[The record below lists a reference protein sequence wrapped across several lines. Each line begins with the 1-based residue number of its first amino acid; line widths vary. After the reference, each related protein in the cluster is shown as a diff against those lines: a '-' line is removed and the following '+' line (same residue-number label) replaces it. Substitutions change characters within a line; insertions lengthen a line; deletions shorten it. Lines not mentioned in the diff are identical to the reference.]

1 MILQKNLLTRNRFRN
16 ILNIEIIN
24 LPSIFTKWNV
34 NLMKIKSKF
43 TVNYFN
49 KIYMKKFKLLLIGVL
64 LTSSFS
70 MFAQQT
76 VKGVVKEKSSGESL
90 PGVSVVIKGTSKGAQ
105 TDFDGKFTIDN
116 VKTGN
121 ILVFR
126 YLGFETQE
134 ITIENNFNISIS
146 LIDSAESLD
155 EIVVVGYGSIKK
167 EDLTGTTDLLT
178 SKDFNKGPIVSA
190 QSLISGKVA
199 GVNVIAGSG
208 APGDGQTINIRGTGS
223 LSLNSQPLYVID
235 GIPLDNGGVGGSRN
249 PLNFINPN
257 DIEAFVVLKDAS
269 STAIYGSR
277 AANGVI
283 LITTKKGKD
292 NDFKFNVS
300 SQTTFY
306 SLRDK
311 VDVLSGTQFRS
322 LMNTIGTPAQFAL
335 LGDANTDWQ
344 EEIYTTA
351 IGQDHNFSALGSVFG
366 VPMRASL
373 GYSEHEGIL
382 QGDNLERTTASVSLS
397 PSFFDKHLKVE
408 LNVKGMYTENQFADR
423 GAIGGAVSFDP
434 TQPVFDTNSQYG
446 GYFAWLDAGTGN
458 QNNLAPTN
466 PLALLNLIDDSAEI
480 RRFVGNAKFDYNFHG
495 FEELTA
501 TVNVGYD
508 TSNSNGRK
516 VTDASIPT
524 SDATFNGSLTSYKQ
538 NSDNKVFDAY
548 LTYQKSFNE
557 AHNLTAVLG
566 HAYQSFEYDN
576 YSYDSEAEEDG
587 NTFEFIDKSKNVL
600 LSYFARTNYD
610 YKGKYYLTATVR
622 ADASSKLNPDDR
634 WGFFPSFAA
643 AWSIHKEDFMADSF
657 FNELKLRVGYG
668 EIGNINGLG
677 DYQFL
682 TRYQGSTDTASYQF
696 GNAFYQ
702 TFRPEPINK
711 DLRWEV
717 GKTLNLGIDF
727 SFLDRRISGSVNAYI
742 KQTNDLIA
750 SSIVDPFTNFGNRI
764 NANIGNMENRGVE
777 FNINASPIKT
787 DNFEWSINYN
797 VSLNDNKITK
807 LSVDQPQGGI
817 STGVGNN
824 VQVHREGET
833 ANSFLVF
840 QQVYDASGKPL
851 EGVFVDRNSD
861 NIINDDDKY
870 INEDPFGDIL
880 MGFNTNVNYKNW
892 DLSVQTRAS
901 FGNYMYNDVTANRG
915 VRVNAVNNN
924 ILSNLHADYY
934 NSGFTV
940 INDKTALSDH
950 FVQDASFFKID
961 NIAIGYTLDTI
972 KNTTFRFYGSLQNVL
987 IVTDYQGLD
996 PEINLGIDNN
1006 FYPRP
1011 RSLVLG
1017 LNINF

>member
-1 MILQKNLLTRNRFRN
+1 
-16 ILNIEIIN
+16 
-24 LPSIFTKWNV
+24 
-34 NLMKIKSKF
+34 
-43 TVNYFN
+43 
-49 KIYMKKFKLLLIGVL
+49 MKKFKLLLIGIL
-64 LTSSFS
+64 LTTSFS

-76 VKGVVKEKSSGESL
+76 VNGVVKEKATGEPL
-90 PGVSVVIKGTSKGAQ
+90 PGVSVVVKGTTKGAE
-105 TDFDGKFTIDN
+105 TDFEGNFSLDK
-116 VKTGN
+116 VKTGDV
-121 ILVFR
+121 LVFR
-126 YLGFETQE
+126 YLGFKDQQ
-134 ITIENNFNISIS
+134 ITISSKFNITVI
-146 LIDSAESLD
+146 LEESSEQLE
-155 EIVVVGYGSIKK
+155 EIVVVGYGTVKK
-167 EDLTGTTDLLT
+167 KDLTGTTDLLT

-223 LSLNSQPLYVID
+223 LSLTSQPLYVID

-257 DIEAFVVLKDAS
+257 DIETFVVLKDAS

-292 NDFKFNVS
+292 RDFKFNIS
-300 SQTTFY
+300 SQTTVY

-311 VDVLSGTQFRS
+311 IDVMSADQFRTLINS
-322 LMNTIGTPAQFAL
+322 IGTPSQIAL
-335 LGDANTDWQ
+335 LGNSNTDWQ

-351 IGQDHNFSALGSVFG
+351 IGQDHNFSALGNLYG
-366 VPMRASL
+366 VPMRASI

-382 QGDNLERTTASVSLS
+382 KGDNLARTTASFNLS
-397 PSFFDKHLKVE
+397 PKFFNEHLKIDF
-408 LNVKGMYTENQFADR
+408 NVKGMYTENQFADR
-423 GAIGGAVSFDP
+423 GAIGGAATFDP
-434 TQPVFDTNSQYG
+434 TQSVYDANSQYG

-466 PLALLNLIDDSAEI
+466 PVALLNLIEDTAEI
-480 RRFVGNAKFDYNFHG
+480 RRLVANAKFDYKIHG
-495 FEELTA
+495 LEDLTA
-501 TVNVGYD
+501 TVNLGYD
-508 TSNSNGRK
+508 TSNSHGRK
-516 VTDASIPT
+516 YTSSKIPT
-524 SDATFNGSLTSYKQ
+524 SDATFNGSLTRFVQK
-538 NSDNKVFDAY
+538 SDNKVFDAY
-548 LTYQKSFNE
+548 LTYNKTFNE
-557 AHNLTAVLG
+557 KHNLTVVGG

-576 YSYDSEAEEDG
+576 YNFDSEAKEDG
-587 NTFEFIDKSKNVL
+587 NTYEFIDKSKNVL
-600 LSYFARTNYD
+600 LSYFGRANYD
-610 YKGKYYLTATVR
+610 YDGKYYLTATLR
-622 ADASSKLNPDDR
+622 ADASSKLNPNDR
-634 WGFFPSFAA
+634 WGIFPSFAA
-643 AWSIHKEDFMADSF
+643 AWSIHKEDFMEGSF

-682 TRYQGSTDTASYQF
+682 TRYNGSTDTANYQF
-696 GNAFYQ
+696 GSAFYQ

-717 GKTLNLGIDF
+717 GKTFNVGIDYA
-727 SFLDRRISGSVNAYI
+727 FLDRRITGSVNAYI
-742 KQTNDLIA
+742 KQTSDLIA

-764 NANIGNMENRGVE
+764 NANIGDMENRGIE

-787 DNFEWSINYN
+787 EDLDWSLNYN
-797 VSLNDNKITK
+797 ISLNDNTITK

-833 ANSFLVF
+833 ANSFYVF
-840 QQVYDASGKPL
+840 QQVYDTNGMPL
-851 EGVFVDRNSD
+851 EGVFVDRNGD
-861 NIINDDDKY
+861 NKINDDDKY

-880 MGFNTNVNYKNW
+880 MGLNSNLSYKNW
-892 DLSVQTRAS
+892 DLSIQTRAS
-901 FGNYMYNDVTANRG
+901 FGNYMYNDIAANKG
-915 VRVNAVNNN
+915 VQVNATNNN

-934 NSGFTV
+934 NSGFT
-940 INDKTALSDH
+940 IISDKTALSDH

-961 NIAIGYTLDTI
+961 NITVGYTLN
-972 KNTTFRFYGSLQNVL
+972 KVENTTFRFYGSLQNVL
-987 IVTDYQGLD
+987 IITDYDGLD

-1011 RSLVLG
+1011 RSFVLG
-1017 LNINF
+1017 VNINF

>member
-1 MILQKNLLTRNRFRN
+1 
-16 ILNIEIIN
+16 
-24 LPSIFTKWNV
+24 
-34 NLMKIKSKF
+34 
-43 TVNYFN
+43 
-49 KIYMKKFKLLLIGVL
+49 MKKFKLLLIGL
-64 LTSSFS
+64 LLSSSFM

-76 VKGVVKEKSSGESL
+76 VKGVVKEKATGEPL
-90 PGVSVVIKGTSKGAQ
+90 PGVSVMVKGTIKGTE
-105 TDFDGKFTIDN
+105 TDFDGNFSVEK
-116 VKTGN
+116 VKTGDV
-121 ILVFR
+121 LVFR
-126 YLGFETQE
+126 YLGYSDKE
-134 ITIENNFNISIS
+134 ITIGYNFN
-146 LIDSAESLD
+146 LAVELDESAEQLE
-155 EIVVVGYGSIKK
+155 EIVVVGYGSVRK

-178 SKDFNKGPIVSA
+178 SKDFNKGPIISA

-208 APGDGQTINIRGTGS
+208 APGDGQSINIRGTGS
-223 LSLNSQPLYVID
+223 LSLTSQPLYVID

-257 DIEAFVVLKDAS
+257 DIETFVVLKDAS

-292 NDFKFNVS
+292 REFKFNIS
-300 SQTTFY
+300 SQTTLY
-306 SLRDK
+306 TLRDK
-311 VDVLSGTQFRS
+311 VDVLSADQFTS
-322 LMNTIGTPAQFAL
+322 LINDIGTTTQIGL
-335 LGDANTDWQ
+335 LGNSNTDWQ

-351 IGQDHNFSALGSVFG
+351 IGQDHNFSALGNLYG
-366 VPMRASL
+366 MPMRASL
-373 GYSEHEGIL
+373 GYSEHGGIL
-382 QGDNLERTTASVSLS
+382 DGDNLQRTTGSVSLS
-397 PSFFDKHLKVE
+397 PTLFDKHLKVE
-408 LNVKGMYTENQFADR
+408 LNAKGMYTENKFADR
-423 GAIGGAVSFDP
+423 GSIGGAVSFDP
-434 TQPVFDTNSQYG
+434 TQAAYDSNSQYG

-466 PLALLNLIDDSAEI
+466 PLALLNLIDDTAEV
-480 RRFVGNAKFDYNFHG
+480 RRFVGNVKFDYKIHG
-495 FEELTA
+495 FEDFTA
-501 TVNVGYD
+501 TVNLGYD
-508 TSNSNGRK
+508 TSNSHGRK
-516 VTDASIPT
+516 VTSASIPT
-524 SDATFNGSLTSYKQ
+524 SDATFNGSLTSYVQ

-548 LTYQKSFNE
+548 LTYQKTFNE
-557 AHNLTAVLG
+557 THNLTVVGG

-587 NTFEFIDKSKNVL
+587 NTYEFIDKSKNVL
-600 LSYFARTNYD
+600 LSYFGRANYN
-610 YKGKYYLTATVR
+610 YNGKYYLTATVR

-634 WGFFPSFAA
+634 WGIFPSFAA
-643 AWSIHKEDFMADSF
+643 AWSIHKEAFMEDSF

-682 TRYQGSTDTASYQF
+682 TRYQGSTDTANYQF

-717 GKTLNLGIDF
+717 GKTFNVGVDF
-727 SFLDRRISGSVNAYI
+727 ALFGSRISGSVNAYM

-764 NANIGNMENRGVE
+764 NANIGNMENRGIE

-787 DNFEWSINYN
+787 ENLEWSVNYN
-797 VSLNDNKITK
+797 ISLNDNKITK

-824 VQVHREGET
+824 VQVHREDET
-833 ANSFLVF
+833 ANSFYVF
-840 QQVYDASGKPL
+840 QQVYDTSGMPI

-870 INEDPFGDIL
+870 ISEDPFGDVL
-880 MGFNTNVNYKNW
+880 MGFNSNVSYKNW

-901 FGNYMYNDVTANRG
+901 FGNYMYNDTAANKG
-915 VRVNAVNNN
+915 VQVNATNNN
-924 ILSNLHADYY
+924 ILSNLHSDYF
-934 NSGFTV
+934 NSGFT
-940 INDKTALSDH
+940 IISDKTALSDH

-961 NIAIGYTLDTI
+961 NIAIGYTLD
-972 KNTTFRFYGSLQNVL
+972 KLENTTFRFYGSLQNVL
-987 IVTDYQGLD
+987 TITDYDGLD
-996 PEINLGIDNN
+996 PEISLGIDNN

-1011 RSLVLG
+1011 RSFVLG
-1017 LNINF
+1017 VNINF

>member
-1 MILQKNLLTRNRFRN
+1 
-16 ILNIEIIN
+16 
-24 LPSIFTKWNV
+24 
-34 NLMKIKSKF
+34 
-43 TVNYFN
+43 
-49 KIYMKKFKLLLIGVL
+49 MKKFKLLLIGIL
-64 LTSSFS
+64 LTTSFS

-76 VKGVVKEKSSGESL
+76 VNGVVKEKATGEPL
-90 PGVSVVIKGTSKGAQ
+90 PGVSVVVKGTTKGAE
-105 TDFDGKFTIDN
+105 TDFEGNFSLDK
-116 VKTGN
+116 VKTGDV
-121 ILVFR
+121 LVFR
-126 YLGFETQE
+126 YLGFKDQQ
-134 ITIENNFNISIS
+134 ITISSNFNITVI
-146 LIDSAESLD
+146 LEESSEQLE
-155 EIVVVGYGSIKK
+155 EIVVVGYGTVKK
-167 EDLTGTTDLLT
+167 KDLTGTTDLLT

-223 LSLNSQPLYVID
+223 LSLTSQPLYVID

-257 DIEAFVVLKDAS
+257 DIETFVVLKDAS

-292 NDFKFNVS
+292 RDFKFNIS
-300 SQTTFY
+300 SQTTVY

-311 VDVLSGTQFRS
+311 IDVMSADQFRTLINS
-322 LMNTIGTPAQFAL
+322 IGTPSQIAL
-335 LGDANTDWQ
+335 LGNSNTDWQ

-351 IGQDHNFSALGSVFG
+351 IGQDHNFSALGNLYG
-366 VPMRASL
+366 VPMRASI

-382 QGDNLERTTASVSLS
+382 KGDNLARTTASFNLS
-397 PSFFDKHLKVE
+397 PKFFNEHLKIDF
-408 LNVKGMYTENQFADR
+408 NVKGMYTENQFADR
-423 GAIGGAVSFDP
+423 GAIGGAATFDP
-434 TQPVFDTNSQYG
+434 TQSVYDANSQYG

-466 PLALLNLIDDSAEI
+466 PVALLNLIEDTAEI
-480 RRFVGNAKFDYNFHG
+480 RRLVANAKFDYKIHG
-495 FEELTA
+495 LEDLTA
-501 TVNVGYD
+501 TVNLGYD
-508 TSNSNGRK
+508 TSNSHGRK
-516 VTDASIPT
+516 YTSSKIPT
-524 SDATFNGSLTSYKQ
+524 SDATFNGSLTRFVQK
-538 NSDNKVFDAY
+538 SDNKVFDAY
-548 LTYQKSFNE
+548 LTYNKTFNE
-557 AHNLTAVLG
+557 KHNLTVVGG

-576 YSYDSEAEEDG
+576 YNFDSEAKEDG
-587 NTFEFIDKSKNVL
+587 NTYEFIDKSKNVL
-600 LSYFARTNYD
+600 LSYFGRANYD
-610 YKGKYYLTATVR
+610 YDGKYYLTATLR
-622 ADASSKLNPDDR
+622 ADASSKLNPNDR
-634 WGFFPSFAA
+634 WGIFPSFAA
-643 AWSIHKEDFMADSF
+643 AWSIHKEDFMEGSF

-682 TRYQGSTDTASYQF
+682 TRYNGSTDTANYQF
-696 GNAFYQ
+696 GSAFYQ

-717 GKTLNLGIDF
+717 GKTFNVGIDYA
-727 SFLDRRISGSVNAYI
+727 FLDRRITGSVNAYI
-742 KQTNDLIA
+742 KQTSDLIA

-764 NANIGNMENRGVE
+764 NANIGDMENRGIE

-787 DNFEWSINYN
+787 EDLDWSLNYN
-797 VSLNDNKITK
+797 ISLNDNTITK

-833 ANSFLVF
+833 ANSFYVF
-840 QQVYDASGKPL
+840 QQVYDTNGMPL
-851 EGVFVDRNSD
+851 EGVFVDRNGD
-861 NIINDDDKY
+861 NKINDDDKY

-880 MGFNTNVNYKNW
+880 MGLNSNLSYKNW
-892 DLSVQTRAS
+892 DLSIQTRAS
-901 FGNYMYNDVTANRG
+901 FGNYMYNDIAANKG
-915 VRVNAVNNN
+915 VQVNATNNN

-934 NSGFTV
+934 NSGFT
-940 INDKTALSDH
+940 IISDKTALSDH

-961 NIAIGYTLDTI
+961 NITVGYTLN
-972 KNTTFRFYGSLQNVL
+972 KVENTTFRFYGSLQNVL
-987 IVTDYQGLD
+987 IITDYDGLD

-1011 RSLVLG
+1011 RSFVLG
-1017 LNINF
+1017 VNINF

>member
-1 MILQKNLLTRNRFRN
+1 
-16 ILNIEIIN
+16 
-24 LPSIFTKWNV
+24 
-34 NLMKIKSKF
+34 
-43 TVNYFN
+43 
-49 KIYMKKFKLLLIGVL
+49 MKKFKLLLIGIL
-64 LTSSFS
+64 LTSSFT

-76 VKGVVKEKSSGESL
+76 INGVVKEKATGEPL
-90 PGVSVVIKGTSKGAQ
+90 PGVSILVKGTTKGTQ
-105 TDFDGKFTIDN
+105 TDFDGNFSLDK
-116 VKTGN
+116 VKTGD
-121 ILVFR
+121 ILVFN
-126 YLGFETQE
+126 YLGFADLEV
-134 ITIENNFNISIS
+134 TIGTNFNIEVA
-146 LIDSAESLD
+146 LTESSEQLD

-178 SKDFNKGPIVSA
+178 SDDFNKGPIVSA

-223 LSLNSQPLYVID
+223 LSLTSQPLYVID

-257 DIEAFVVLKDAS
+257 DIETFVVLKDAS

-292 NDFKFNVS
+292 RDFKFNIS
-300 SQTTFY
+300 SQTTVY
-306 SLRDK
+306 TLRDK
-311 VDVLSGTQFRS
+311 VDVLSADQFS
-322 LMNTIGTPAQFAL
+322 TLINDIGTPNQIAL
-335 LGDANTDWQ
+335 LGNANTDWQ

-351 IGQDHNFSALGSVFG
+351 IGQDHNFSALGNLYG

-382 QGDNLERTTASVSLS
+382 KGDNLARTTASINLS
-397 PSFFDKHLKVE
+397 PSFLDDHLKVD
-408 LNVKGMYTENQFADR
+408 LNAKGMYTENTFANR
-423 GAIGGAVSFDP
+423 GAIGGSISFDP
-434 TQPVFDTNSQYG
+434 TQAIFDPNSQYG

-466 PLALLNLIDDSAEI
+466 PIALLDLIDDTAEI
-480 RRFVGNAKFDYNFHG
+480 RRLVANAKIDYKIHG
-495 FEELTA
+495 LEDLTA
-501 TVNVGYD
+501 TINLGFD
-508 TSNSNGRK
+508 TSNSHGR
-516 VTDASIPT
+516 TITSELIPT
-524 SDATFNGSLTSYKQ
+524 SDATFNGSLTSFVQK
-538 NSDNKVFDAY
+538 SDNKVFDAY
-548 LTYQKSFNE
+548 LTYTKTFNE
-557 AHNLTAVLG
+557 AHNLTVVGG

-576 YSYDSEAEEDG
+576 YSFDSEAQEDG
-587 NTFEFIDKSKNVL
+587 NTFEFVDKSKNVL
-600 LSYFARTNYD
+600 LSYFGRANYD
-610 YKGKYYLTATVR
+610 YKGKYYLTATLR

-634 WGFFPSFAA
+634 WGIFPSFAA
-643 AWSIHKEDFMADSF
+643 AWSIHKEAFMEDSF

-682 TRYQGSTDTASYQF
+682 TRYNGSTDTANYQF
-696 GNAFYQ
+696 GSAFYQ

-717 GKTLNLGIDF
+717 GKTFNLGMDF
-727 SFLDRRISGSVNAYI
+727 AFLDRRISGSVNAYI

-764 NANIGNMENRGVE
+764 NANIGNMENRGLE
-777 FNINASPIKT
+777 FNINATPIRT
-787 DNFEWSINYN
+787 DNFEWSVNYN
-797 VSLNDNKITK
+797 ISLNDNEITQ

-833 ANSFLVF
+833 ANSFYVF
-840 QQVYDASGKPL
+840 QQVYGADGKPL
-851 EGVFVDRNSD
+851 EGVFVDRNND
-861 NIINDDDKY
+861 NTINDDDKY
-870 INEDPFGDIL
+870 INEDPFADVL
-880 MGFNTNVNYKNW
+880 MGFNTNINYKNW
-892 DLSVQTRAS
+892 DFSIQTRAS
-901 FGNYMYNDVTANRG
+901 FGNYMYNDVAANRG
-915 VRVNAVNNN
+915 VQINATNNN
-924 ILSNLHADYY
+924 ILSNLHSDYY

-940 INDKTALSDH
+940 ISDKTALSDH

-961 NIAIGYTLDTI
+961 NISLGYTLDKI

-987 IVTDYQGLD
+987 IVTDYDGLD

-1011 RSLVLG
+1011 RSFVLG
-1017 LNINF
+1017 ANINF

>member
-1 MILQKNLLTRNRFRN
+1 
-16 ILNIEIIN
+16 
-24 LPSIFTKWNV
+24 
-34 NLMKIKSKF
+34 
-43 TVNYFN
+43 
-49 KIYMKKFKLLLIGVL
+49 MKKFKLLLIGIL
-64 LTSSFS
+64 FTSSFS

-76 VKGVVKEKSSGESL
+76 VSGVVKEKATGEPL
-90 PGVSVVIKGTSKGAQ
+90 PGVSVMVKGTVKGAE
-105 TDFDGKFTIDN
+105 TDFNGNFSVEKVN
-116 VKTGN
+116 TGN
-121 ILVFR
+121 VLVFQ
-126 YLGFETQE
+126 YLGFAVKEV
-134 ITIENNFNISIS
+134 TIETNFNIVVE
-146 LIDSAESLD
+146 LEESAQSLD
-155 EIVVVGYGSIKK
+155 EIVVVGYGSVKK

-235 GIPLDNGGVGGSRN
+235 GIPVDNNGVGGSRN

-257 DIEAFVVLKDAS
+257 DIETFVVLKDAS

-292 NDFKFNVS
+292 REFKFNIS
-300 SQTTFY
+300 SQTTVY
-306 SLRDK
+306 TLRDK
-311 VDVLSGTQFRS
+311 VDVLSADQFKS
-322 LMNTIGTPAQFAL
+322 LINDIGTTNQIAL
-335 LGDANTDWQ
+335 LGNANTDWQ

-351 IGQDHNFSALGSVFG
+351 IGQDHNFSALGNLYG

-382 QGDNLERTTASVSLS
+382 KGDNLQRTTASVNLS
-397 PSFFDKHLKVE
+397 PKFLDDHLKVD
-408 LNVKGMYTENQFADR
+408 LNVKGMYTENEFADR

-434 TQPVFDTNSQYG
+434 TQSVYDANSQYG

-466 PLALLNLIDDSAEI
+466 PLALLNLIDDTAEV
-480 RRFVGNAKFDYNFHG
+480 RRFVGNIKFDYKIHG
-495 FEELTA
+495 LEDLTA
-501 TVNVGYD
+501 TVNLGYD
-508 TSNSNGRK
+508 TSNSHGR
-516 VTDASIPT
+516 TITSALIPT
-524 SDATFNGSLTSYKQ
+524 SDPTFNGSRTTFTQSSY
-538 NSDNKVFDAY
+538 NKIFDAY
-548 LTYQKSFNE
+548 VTYQKTFNE
-557 AHNLTAVLG
+557 KHNLTAVAG

-587 NTFEFIDKSKNVL
+587 NTYEFIDKSKNVL
-600 LSYFARTNYD
+600 LSYFGRANYD
-610 YKGKYYLTATVR
+610 YNGKYYLTATVR

-643 AWSIHKEDFMADSF
+643 AWSIHKEDFMQDAF

-682 TRYQGSTDTASYQF
+682 TRYQGSTDTANYQF
-696 GNAFYQ
+696 GNSFYQ
-702 TFRPEPINK
+702 TYRPEPINK

-717 GKTLNLGIDF
+717 GRTFNLGLDF
-727 SFLDRRISGSVNAYI
+727 AFLDRRISGSINAYV
-742 KQTNDLIA
+742 KETNDLIA

-764 NANIGNMENRGVE
+764 DANIGDMENKGLE
-777 FNINASPIKT
+777 FNLNT
-787 DNFEWSINYN
+787 VLVRNEDLEWSVDYN
-797 VSLNDNKITK
+797 ISLNDNKITK

-840 QQVYDASGKPL
+840 QQVYDTSGKPL
-851 EGVFVDRNSD
+851 EGVFVDRNKD

-870 INEDPFGDIL
+870 INEDPFADVL
-880 MGFNTNVNYKNW
+880 MGFNTNLSYKNW
-892 DLSVQTRAS
+892 DLSVQSRAS
-901 FGNYMYNDVTANRG
+901 FGNYMYNDIAANKG
-915 VRVNAVNNN
+915 VQANAVNNN

-934 NSGFTV
+934 NSGYTV
-940 INDKTALSDH
+940 ISDKTALSDH

-961 NIAIGYTLDTI
+961 NITLGYTLNQLE
-972 KNTTFRFYGSLQNVL
+972 KTTFRFYGSLQNVL
-987 IVTDYQGLD
+987 IITDYDGLD

-1011 RSLVLG
+1011 RSFVLG
-1017 LNINF
+1017 VNINF

>member
-1 MILQKNLLTRNRFRN
+1 
-16 ILNIEIIN
+16 
-24 LPSIFTKWNV
+24 
-34 NLMKIKSKF
+34 
-43 TVNYFN
+43 
-49 KIYMKKFKLLLIGVL
+49 MKKFKLLLIGIL
-64 LTSSFS
+64 LTSSFT

-76 VKGVVKEKSSGESL
+76 INGVVKEKATGEPL
-90 PGVSVVIKGTSKGAQ
+90 PGVSILVKGTTKGTQ
-105 TDFDGKFTIDN
+105 TDFDGNFSLDK
-116 VKTGN
+116 VKTGDT
-121 ILVFR
+121 LVFQ
-126 YLGFETQE
+126 YLGYADQE
-134 ITIENNFNISIS
+134 LIVGAVFNLTIE
-146 LIDSAESLD
+146 LIESSEQLD

-178 SKDFNKGPIVSA
+178 SDDFNKGPIVSA

-223 LSLNSQPLYVID
+223 LSLTSEPLYVID

-257 DIEAFVVLKDAS
+257 DIETFVVLKDAS

-292 NDFKFNVS
+292 REFKFNIS
-300 SQTTFY
+300 SQTTVY
-306 SLRDK
+306 TLRDK
-311 VDVLSGTQFRS
+311 VDVLSADQFS
-322 LMNTIGTPAQFAL
+322 TLINDIGTPNQIAL
-335 LGDANTDWQ
+335 LGNANTDWQ

-351 IGQDHNFSALGSVFG
+351 IGQDHNFSALGNLYG

-382 QGDNLERTTASVSLS
+382 KGDNLARTTASINLS
-397 PSFFDKHLKVE
+397 PSFLDDHLKVD
-408 LNVKGMYTENQFADR
+408 LNAKGMYTENEFANRD
-423 GAIGGAVSFDP
+423 AIGGAITFDP
-434 TQPVFDTNSQYG
+434 TQAVFDSTSQYG

-466 PLALLNLIDDSAEI
+466 PVALLDLVDDSAEI
-480 RRFVGNAKFDYNFHG
+480 RRLVANAKIDYKIHG
-495 FEELTA
+495 LEDLTA
-501 TVNVGYD
+501 TINVGFD
-508 TSNSNGRK
+508 TSNSHGRK
-516 VTDASIPT
+516 VTSELIPT
-524 SDATFNGSLTSYKQ
+524 SDATFNGSLTSFIQK
-538 NSDNKVFDAY
+538 SDNKVFDAY
-548 LTYQKSFNE
+548 LTYTKTFNE
-557 AHNLTAVLG
+557 AHNLTVVGG

-576 YSYDSEAEEDG
+576 YSFDSEAQEDG
-587 NTFEFIDKSKNVL
+587 NTFEVVDKSKNVL
-600 LSYFARTNYD
+600 LSYFSRANYD
-610 YKGKYYLTATVR
+610 YKGKYYLTATLR

-634 WGFFPSFAA
+634 WGIFPSFAA
-643 AWSIHKEDFMADSF
+643 AWSIHKESFMEDSF

-682 TRYQGSTDTASYQF
+682 TRYQSSTDTANYQF

-717 GKTLNLGIDF
+717 GKTFNLGIDF
-727 SFLDRRISGSVNAYI
+727 AFLDRRISGSVNAYI

-764 NANIGNMENRGVE
+764 NANIGNMENRGLE
-777 FNINASPIKT
+777 FNINATPIRT
-787 DNFEWSINYN
+787 DDFEWSVNYN
-797 VSLNDNKITK
+797 ISLNDNEITQ

-824 VQVHREGET
+824 VQVHREGQA

-840 QQVYDASGKPL
+840 QQVYDTDGKPL
-851 EGVFVDRNSD
+851 EGVFVDRNND
-861 NIINDDDKY
+861 NTINDDDKY
-870 INEDPFGDIL
+870 INEDPFADVL
-880 MGFNTNVNYKNW
+880 MGFNTNINYKNW
-892 DLSVQTRAS
+892 DLSIQTRAS
-901 FGNYMYNDVTANRG
+901 FGNYMYNDVAANRG
-915 VRVNAVNNN
+915 VQINATNNN
-924 ILSNLHADYY
+924 ILSNLHSDYY

-940 INDKTALSDH
+940 ISDKTALSDH

-961 NIAIGYTLDTI
+961 NISLGYTLDKL

-987 IVTDYQGLD
+987 IITDYDGLD

-1011 RSLVLG
+1011 RSFVLG
-1017 LNINF
+1017 ANINF

>member
-1 MILQKNLLTRNRFRN
+1 
-16 ILNIEIIN
+16 
-24 LPSIFTKWNV
+24 
-34 NLMKIKSKF
+34 
-43 TVNYFN
+43 
-49 KIYMKKFKLLLIGVL
+49 MKKLKLFLIGIL
-64 LTSSFS
+64 LNTSFA

-76 VKGVVKEKSSGESL
+76 VKGVVKEKTSGDPL
-90 PGVSVVIKGTSKGAQ
+90 PGVGIIIKGTQKGAE
-105 TDFDGKFTIDN
+105 TDFDGNFNLPN
-116 VKTGN
+116 VKKGDV
-121 ILVFR
+121 LLFR
-126 YLGFETQE
+126 YLGYTNKE
-134 ITIENNFNISIS
+134 ITIASNFN
-146 LIDSAESLD
+146 LVVELEESSQQLD
-155 EIVVVGYGSIKK
+155 EIVVVGYGTVKK

-223 LSLNSQPLYVID
+223 LSLTSEPLYVID

-257 DIEAFVVLKDAS
+257 DIETFVVLKDAS

-292 NDFKFNVS
+292 REFKFNIS
-300 SQTTFY
+300 SQTTVY
-306 SLRDK
+306 TLRDK
-311 VDVLSGTQFRS
+311 VDVLSADQFKT
-322 LMNTIGTPAQFAL
+322 LINTIGTPTQIGL
-335 LGDANTDWQ
+335 LGNSNTDWQ

-351 IGQDHNFSALGSVFG
+351 IGQDHNFSALGNLYG
-366 VPMRASL
+366 MPMRASL
-373 GYSEHEGIL
+373 GYSEHGGIL
-382 QGDNLERTTASVSLS
+382 KGDNLKRTTASVNVS
-397 PSFFDKHLKVE
+397 PSFFDKHLKIDF
-408 LNVKGMYTENQFADR
+408 NVKGMYTENTFADR
-423 GAIGGAVSFDP
+423 GAIGSATTFDP
-434 TQPVFDTNSQYG
+434 TQSVYDANSQYG
-446 GYFAWLDAGTGN
+446 GYFAWLDNGTGN

-466 PLALLNLIDDSAEI
+466 PLALLNLINDTAEI
-480 RRFVGNAKFDYNFHG
+480 RRLVTNAKLDYKIHG
-495 FEELTA
+495 LEDLTA
-501 TVNVGYD
+501 TVNFGYD
-508 TSNSNGRK
+508 TSNSHGRK
-516 VTDASIPT
+516 ITSELIPT
-524 SDATFNGSLTSYKQ
+524 SDATFNGSLTSFVQK
-538 NSDNKVFDAY
+538 SDNKVFDAY
-548 LTYQKSFNE
+548 LTYNKTFNE
-557 AHNLTAVLG
+557 AHNLTLVAG

-576 YSYDSEAEEDG
+576 YSFDSEAKEDG
-587 NTFEFIDKSKNVL
+587 NTFEFVDKSKNVL
-600 LSYFARTNYD
+600 LSYFSRANYD
-610 YKGKYYLTATVR
+610 YKGKYYLTATLR
-622 ADASSKLNPDDR
+622 ADASSKLNPNDR
-634 WGFFPSFAA
+634 WGIFPSFAA
-643 AWSIHKEDFMADSF
+643 AWNIHKENFMENSF

-682 TRYQGSTDTASYQF
+682 TRYNGSTDTANYQF

-711 DLRWEV
+711 NLRWEV
-717 GKTLNLGIDF
+717 GKTFNVGIDYA
-727 SFLDRRISGSVNAYI
+727 FLDRRITGSINAYI

-764 NANIGNMENRGVE
+764 NANIGDMENRGLE

-787 DNFEWSINYN
+787 ENLEWSVNYN
-797 VSLNDNKITK
+797 ISLNDNTITK

-833 ANSFLVF
+833 ANSFYVF
-840 QQVYDASGKPL
+840 QQVYDTNGKPL

-870 INEDPFGDIL
+870 INEDPFADIL
-880 MGFNTNVNYKNW
+880 MGLNSNVSYKNW
-892 DLSVQTRAS
+892 DLSIQTRAS
-901 FGNYMYNDVTANRG
+901 FGNYMYNDIAANRG
-915 VRVNAVNNN
+915 VEINATNNN
-924 ILSNLHADYY
+924 ILSNLHSDYY

-940 INDKTALSDH
+940 ISDKTALSDH

-961 NIAIGYTLDTI
+961 NITVGYTL
-972 KNTTFRFYGSLQNVL
+972 KKLESTTFRFYGSLQNVL
-987 IVTDYQGLD
+987 IVTDYDGLD

-1011 RSLVLG
+1011 RSFVLG
-1017 LNINF
+1017 VNINF